1 MKKKQFLRVN
11 PQSGAIGFLVVLL
24 ATAVAAIGITVLMSV
39 NRKSQQTTTDV
50 EKDTYS
56 YLASQEIDN
65 IIGNLP
71 TGVTYNDLISGF
83 SANNDQ
89 GVTFFLP
96 AGETVELD
104 PTVNSYCKEKSCV
117 IKVWWH
123 NDANATTCSDQASLL
138 VSEYSQDGSVCEDG
152 YSTECA
158 VGNQSRNGELN
169 ERARYYLF
177 RPYACVNDTNLA
189 WAGYETAFGTTTKF
203 GSLDLDPTASSG
215 RSIVG
220 IEEICDGPN
229 CDCKSNPASCYSGSV
244 ASGPVTKKRQEF
256 RYNQDLSKSF
266 ANYYEIPI
274 WPNTTVVRIKALYAN
289 TYILV
294 DLPGQIID
302 GTSVVTGADGT
313 SSTVKVIKT
322 LEQIPS
328 VFDFALF
335 AGSGSIEKNT
345 D

>member
-1 MKKKQFLRVN
+1 MKKKQFLRAN

-24 ATAVAAIGITVLMSV
+24 ATAVAVIGITVLTSI

-56 YLASQEIDN
+56 YLAAQEADN
-65 IIGNLP
+65 IVGNLP
-71 TGVTYNDLISGF
+71 TGVTYKDLVSGF

-104 PTVNSYCKEKSCV
+104 PTVNSYCKTSSCV

-158 VGNQSRNGELN
+158 AGNQSRNGELN

-177 RPYACVNDTNLA
+177 RPYACVNDTDLA
-189 WAGYETAFGTTTKF
+189 WAGYETAFGTTAKF
-203 GSLDLDPTASSG
+203 GNLDADPTATSG

-220 IEEICDGPN
+220 VGGVCDDAS
-229 CDCKSNPASCYSGSV
+229 CDCKQNPAACYSGSV
-244 ASGPVTKKRQEF
+244 TGSVSKYRQEF

-266 ANYYEIPI
+266 ANYYEIPV

-302 GTSVVTGADGT
+302 GTSVVTGSDGT

-335 AGSGSIEKNT
+335 AGSGSITKDTE
-345 D
+345 